1 MPPQVVLVGP
11 PGSGKTTVGELLA
24 QRLDTTF
31 KDTDREVE
39 AVAGMAVAEMF
50 VEHGEEYFRALEREA
65 VAKSLAEH
73 DGVLSLGG
81 GSILDDATRKQL
93 LGHRVVYLDVELAAA
108 TRRIGLNRD
117 RPLLIGN
124 PRAQLHALMEA
135 RRPLYEQ
142 VATTVVS
149 TSDKEPA
156 AIVDEIVEALA

>member
-1 MPPQVVLVGP
+1 
-11 PGSGKTTVGELLA
+11 
-24 QRLDTTF
+24 
-31 KDTDREVE
+31 
-39 AVAGMAVAEMF
+39 
-50 VEHGEEYFRALEREA
+50 
-65 VAKSLAEH
+65 
-73 DGVLSLGG
+73 VLSLGG
-81 GSILDDATRKQL
+81 GSILDDATREQL

-156 AIVDEIVEALA
+156 AIVDEIVESLA

>member
-1 MPPQVVLVGP
+1 MPPLVVLVGP

-50 VEHGEEYFRALEREA
+50 VEHGEEYFRALERES

-81 GSILDDATRKQL
+81 GSILDGATRKQL
-93 LGHRVVYLDVELAAA
+93 LGHHVVYLDVDLAAA
-108 TRRIGLNRD
+108 TRRIGFNRD

-135 RRPLYEQ
+135 RRPLYEE

-156 AIVDEIVEALA
+156 TIVAEIVESLA